1 MVGLKFVYLGP
12 IQQRFPWVL
21 GVLGCCGSVLVGR
34 PCCLAIGLG
43 EDEDADAQNTLSL
56 FSEHQIH
63 CVQQLSVHVRRH

>member
-1 MVGLKFVYLGP
+1 M
-12 IQQRFPWVL
+12 L

-34 PCCLAIGLG
+34 PRCLAFGLG

-63 CVQQLSVHVRRH
+63 CVQQLSVRVRHH